1 MTTLQSY
8 MTEHGVTE
16 TIKNNLF
23 EDNNKL
29 KQTTVL
35 TALRI
40 LKEDEEYGK
49 DLVECLTNA
58 YIIGCDERIK
68 SFEEMLKNT
77 KKIAKKY
84 KNQLDIPDA
93 YEAPIFFIKQNI
105 DYMKNMRRMKA
116 HGYERMRLVLDT
128 WSEESQSQLSDNN
141 AMYLNACDTNKL
153 VFDFIQESLQN
164 LVILLTAKY
173 YVMKKLEKN

>member
-29 KQTTVL
+29 KQTTVF

-49 DLVECLTNA
+49 ELVECLTNA

-68 SFEEMLKNT
+68 SFEEILKST
-77 KKIAKKY
+77 KKMAKKY
-84 KNQLDIPDA
+84 KNQLEILDA
-93 YEAPIFFIKQNI
+93 NEALFFIKQNI

-116 HGYERMRLVLDT
+116 HGYERMRVVLDT

-141 AMYLNACDTNKL
+141 AMYLKACDTNKL
-153 VFDFIQESLQN
+153 VFDTIQESLQN

-173 YVMKKLEKN
+173 YVMKKIEKN